1 MLLHINHAH
10 HDTMLEGI
18 FNDQVRICIRRVL
31 VFILMMDTCQSVS
44 QSDVYYSLYDII
56 ANKIHMQHYCG
67 MQHYGSIY
75 GYAQSTFS
83 QINLATR

>member
-1 MLLHINHAH
+1 MGLRHLGLMHVLNCYTTTTYHITTTHNAII
-10 HDTMLEGI
+10 DI
-18 FNDQVRICIRRVL
+18 IY
-31 VFILMMDTCQSVS
+31 QSVS

-56 ANKIHMQHYCG
+56 ANKIHIQHYCG